1 MDAERSRVQVPNPT
15 SIQNILTLRYDASQK
30 SILQKLRWQELVSND
45 QTPSTDLVEDI
56 IQKTIRAQIEP
67 GIKNICIALSGG
79 VDSTLALALLRK
91 TLPDIKIDAISIRFA
106 NSIDET
112 KSAAKIAEHFEA
124 TQHIV
129 EIDNYLRDLPQAISI
144 IGLPFWDLHWYYVVK
159 KAQTLSKHLASGDG
173 GDEVFGGYTF
183 RYKKFLEITNDH
195 STPLEKVKA
204 YLECHERDRVPDQIE
219 LFGEKCQFGWDSIYN
234 ILLPYF
240 DNPLPRLDQVL
251 LADYNG
257 KLLYNFSL
265 VNTSLHNHFGLKP
278 ITPLLSRD
286 LTSYVAPLS
295 NQFKYDTKSNV
306 GKLLLRQLLSKY
318 NADLF
323 ITEEKL
329 GFNVNTINLW
339 KSHGHRLC
347 KYYLID
353 SNIVKHGWIDQN
365 WIDKHLDKPEL
376 DVRYVNKFLGLL
388 ALEIWYRLYITN
400 EMKSN
405 MTLE

>member
-1 MDAERSRVQVPNPT
+1 MDAERSRENAPNPA
-15 SIQNILTLRYDASQK
+15 SIRNILTLRYDASQNP
-30 SILQKLRWQELVSND
+30 ILQKLSWHGFVNND
-45 QTPSTDLVEDI
+45 QIPSIDFVEDI
-56 IQKTIRAQIEP
+56 IQKTIRSQIKP
-67 GIKNICIALSGG
+67 GTKNTCIALSGG

-106 NSIDET
+106 NSVDET

-124 TQHIV
+124 TQHVV
-129 EIDNYLRDLPQAISI
+129 EIDNYLRDLPHAISI

-159 KAQTLSKHLASGDG
+159 KSQTLSNYLVSGDG

-204 YLECHERDRVPDQIE
+204 YLECHERDRVPDQNE
-219 LFGEKCQFGWDSIYN
+219 LFGEKCQFEWDSIYN
-234 ILLPYF
+234 MLLQYF
-240 DNPLPRLDQVL
+240 DNPLSRLDQVL

-265 VNTSLHNHFGLKP
+265 VNTSLHNHFGLKS
-278 ITPLLSRD
+278 ITPLLSRN
-286 LTSYVAPLS
+286 LMSYVIPLS
-295 NQFKYDTKSNV
+295 NRFKYDIKNNV
-306 GKLLLRQLLSKY
+306 GKLLLRQLLSKH
-318 NADLF
+318 NADSF
-323 ITEEKL
+323 ITKEKL

-339 KSHGHRLC
+339 KSHGHHLC
-347 KYYLID
+347 KNYLIN
-353 SNIVKHGWIDQN
+353 SNIVKDGWIDQN

-388 ALEIWYRLYITN
+388 AFEIWYRLHITN
-400 EMKSN
+400 EMKNSV
-405 MTLE
+405 TLE